1 MTPTEMNLELILSYS
16 LTYCSEC
23 GGIIELLTILKR
35 ESVHCINIYNTI
47 LSLSLLSIV
56 TLPKAYRQ
64 SPYPLKISNRGRS
77 DKNSINTH
85 YSSLKES
92 SYSCREHL
100 MCSFCNLHH
109 FHEEHHDWEQEKPNE
124 GDLIMIIHSIIRLS
138 NRIER
143 T

>member
-23 GGIIELLTILKR
+23 GGIIELLTILKSQ
-35 ESVHCINIYNTI
+35 SVHCIDIYNTI
-47 LSLSLLSIV
+47 LSLSLLSTV
-56 TLPKAYRQ
+56 TFPKAYKQ
-64 SPYPLKISNRGRS
+64 SPNPLKVSKRRRS
-77 DKNSINTH
+77 DQNSINTH
-85 YSSLKES
+85 YSSLKVS
-92 SYSCREHL
+92 SYNCKEHL
-100 MCSFCNLHH
+100 MCSFGNLHH

-138 NRIER
+138 NRIEW

>member
-23 GGIIELLTILKR
+23 GGIIELLTILKSQ
-35 ESVHCINIYNTI
+35 SVHCIDIYNTI
-47 LSLSLLSIV
+47 LSLSLLSTV
-56 TLPKAYRQ
+56 TFPKAYKQ
-64 SPYPLKISNRGRS
+64 SPNPLKVSKRRRS
-77 DKNSINTH
+77 DQNSINTH

-92 SYSCREHL
+92 SYSCKEDL
-100 MCSFCNLHH
+100 MYSFDNLHH

-138 NRIER
+138 NRIEW

>member
-16 LTYCSEC
+16 LTCCSEC
-23 GGIIELLTILKR
+23 GSIIELLTILKR

-77 DKNSINTH
+77 DQNSINTH
-85 YSSLKES
+85 YSSLKVS
-92 SYSCREHL
+92 SYNCKEHL
-100 MCSFCNLHH
+100 MCSFGNLHH

-124 GDLIMIIHSIIRLS
+124 GDLMMIIHSIIRLS